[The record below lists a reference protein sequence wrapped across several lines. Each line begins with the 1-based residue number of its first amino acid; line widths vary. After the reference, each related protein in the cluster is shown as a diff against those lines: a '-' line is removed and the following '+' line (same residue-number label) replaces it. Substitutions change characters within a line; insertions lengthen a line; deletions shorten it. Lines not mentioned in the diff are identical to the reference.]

1 MKRSFLSTALSL
13 LVASTL
19 AAQAAPAKA
28 APQTPAKSKPVATVA
43 TKPAAAAAAATPAVA
58 KKDTA
63 TAHARRTDG
72 TTVTTDQIK
81 QSQQA
86 LTDKGLYKGK
96 VTGRLNGDFRKAIK
110 AFQTQNQL
118 KATGRLNQETL
129 AKLNIH

>member
-13 LVASTL
+13 LVATTL

-28 APQTPAKSKPVATVA
+28 AAQAPVKPKPVQAAVA
-43 TKPAAAAAAATPAVA
+43 KPATAAAAATMPVA
-58 KKDTA
+58 MKKDST
-63 TAHARRTDG
+63 HARRADG

-81 QSQQA
+81 QTQQA
-86 LTDKGLYKGK
+86 LADKGLYKGK
-96 VTGRLNGDFRKAIK
+96 VSGRLNGDFRKAVK

-118 KATGRLNQETL
+118 KVTGRLNQETL